1 MASREGKKKKAGLF
15 YKTTRLII
23 KELNPLSITGTTGM
37 SQTSASWLD
46 DSKNL
51 KNHEVNTRAKNKT
64 KKAERKGEKKYA
76 GTSNPLNPNLFVN
89 GPLHLH

>member
-1 MASREGKKKKAGLF
+1 MASREGKKKAGLF

-64 KKAERKGEKKYA
+64 KAERKGEKKYA
-76 GTSNPLNPNLFVN
+76 GTSNLLNPNLFVN